1 MSERERAREARRG
14 QLDDE
19 ARTAEG
25 DAALLLLLLLSLAA
39 RRGALCQRAGTTF
52 CARVWWSG
60 VEARRPTAL
69 SNNRSAND
77 SLLLLLLEKRDVI
90 AK

>member
-1 MSERERAREARRG
+1 MSEREREREARRG

-25 DAALLLLLLLSLAA
+25 DAALLLLLLSLAA